1 MGSANDARPPCAP
14 IRQPRG
20 RPRRRPKKLHADKAY
35 DLARCRRW
43 IIRYERRDDIHLA
56 FPILARAAICF
67 RFLQRFRCVS

>member
-35 DLARCRRW
+35 DPGFMEW
-43 IIRYERRDDIHLA
+43 T
-56 FPILARAAICF
+56 PPSRAA
-67 RFLQRFRCVS
+67 S